1 MARERK
7 FSIDE
12 LFHATK
18 QLLLKQG
25 YDGFTFSLLA
35 DSLNVSRGALY
46 KYFENKDELLTNFV
60 FYEMDQF
67 LLKLKQIDNQQGFE
81 AQFDFLLH
89 LIFSH
94 SDIQKLSKIGQ
105 QIPGN
110 EEKFGKL
117 HFDMYQYLQGFIE
130 LGKEEGK
137 LKSNIPNALLL
148 GYIFQSVAIPNHF
161 EIPNSVWVSSIKE
174 IIRHGMFTST

>member
-7 FSIDE
+7 FSKED
-12 LFHATK
+12 LFHETK
-18 QLLLKQG
+18 RLLLEQG
-25 YDGFTFSLLA
+25 YEGFTFGLLA
-35 DSLNVSRGALY
+35 DSLHVSRGALY
-46 KYFENKDELLTNFV
+46 KYYENKDELLTNFV

-67 LLKLKQIDNQQGFE
+67 LLKLKQLDDQQGFE
-81 AQFDFLLH
+81 AQFDFLLQ
-89 LIFSH
+89 LIFSQT
-94 SDIQKLSKIGQ
+94 DIQKLIKIGQ

-137 LKSNIPNALLL
+137 LKSTIPNALIL
-148 GYIFQSVAIPNHF
+148 GYIFQSVVIPNHF
-161 EIPNSVWVSSIKE
+161 GIPASEWVSSIKE
-174 IIRHGMFTST
+174 IIRHGMFTNT